1 LRTGFEQAQ
10 EAFNGLPG
18 LFPFAEVFA
27 VAGETICTGVAGEE
41 GSDSRN
47 EAE

>member
-1 LRTGFEQAQ
+1 MQKQRPLTARPVF
-10 EAFNGLPG
+10 
-18 LFPFAEVFA
+18 FPFADVVA